1 MIKEAVTDQSINPEA
16 EKHIS
21 AFELRGSPS
30 GLLLRKENIPKGQ
43 RNPLRFSSKP
53 ELMGPGYVLP
63 GGGGELL
70 WNVCVLFVGYRVQV
84 QGRGV
89 EGLLQVSGATWI
101 QPEKYEPH

>member
-1 MIKEAVTDQSINPEA
+1 
-16 EKHIS
+16 
-21 AFELRGSPS
+21 
-30 GLLLRKENIPKGQ
+30 
-43 RNPLRFSSKP
+43 
-53 ELMGPGYVLP
+53 MGPGYVLP